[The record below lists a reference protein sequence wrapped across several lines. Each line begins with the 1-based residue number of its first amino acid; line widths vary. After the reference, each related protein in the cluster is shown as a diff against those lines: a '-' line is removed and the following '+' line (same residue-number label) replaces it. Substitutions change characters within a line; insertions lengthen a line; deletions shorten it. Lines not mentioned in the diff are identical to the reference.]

1 MSEFK
6 AFKKADLAKIM
17 RKLGISVRAK
27 DTKLSLLEKLKTL
40 SDENPKAYRELVVSL
55 DDDEGETATLV
66 EIEGTEDETEEVDDD
81 AEVDDDDEHE
91 ETDEDKD
98 YKAPPPIDIKE
109 YLVDPAIALFEKSYD
124 KLLEFTDY
132 VGLTSAQYN
141 DKMRVHLSNTFNL
154 MRLELLAEAAYFL
167 YFHVP
172 VVKARNNKC
181 FPQFVKNSFPFL
193 DSELPTF
200 DFSSLL
206 NCTVTSVFVQWL
218 LYAVL
223 VPTVI
228 SYYVNFT
235 RKVVVI
241 ESDADDEDKE
251 ELSYVVR
258 FHRHDP
264 VIFSLAKTVLFY
276 FIVKNGAFA
285 GLDTTEGVACAV
297 KQFLLVKLG
306 IYRDFALR
314 LGNFP
319 VVIGATNVIIGLY
332 SQFEDF

>member
-6 AFKKADLAKIM
+6 GLKKVDLAKVM
-17 RKLGISVRAK
+17 RKQGIPVRTK
-27 DTKLSLLEKLKTL
+27 DTKGSLLERLKEL
-40 SDENPKAYRELVVSL
+40 SAQNPKQYNHLVMAL
-55 DDDEGETATLV
+55 DDQQDETATLV
-66 EIEGTEDETEEVDDD
+66 NEGTEDETEE
-81 AEVDDDDEHE
+81 ADDDDEHE
-91 ETDEDKD
+91 ETDDDKD
-98 YKAPPPIDIKE
+98 YNAPPRIDIKE
-109 YLVDPAIALFEKSYD
+109 YLVDPAIALFERSYD

-132 VGLTSAQYN
+132 VGLNSAQCN
-141 DKMRVHLSNTFNL
+141 DKVRAHMSNTVHLTR
-154 MRLELLAEAAYFL
+154 MELLAEAAYFL

-200 DFSSLL
+200 DFSLLL
-206 NCTVTSVFVQWL
+206 NCTVVSVFVQWL

-241 ESDADDEDKE
+241 ESDEDDEDKE

-264 VIFSLAKTVLFY
+264 VIFSLAKIVLFY

-285 GLDTTEGVACAV
+285 GLVTREGVACAA
-297 KQFLLVKLG
+297 KQFFLVNLG

-314 LGNFP
+314 LGSFP